1 MRLSPLD
8 IRNQQFSRSFRGLNP
23 DAVDSFRNLLAN
35 ELEELIRQ
43 NSDYAARIKRLEE
56 RLESYAKIERS
67 INEALVLAQKTADEV
82 RQNAQKEAELIV
94 REAGL
99 RAGREE
105 AAFREKI
112 MKIDAEYAALRSQ
125 RDAFFARFK
134 GLLTTQLDLLP
145 ALGDD
150 VEQIDKSNEAPS
162 APVTDE
168 PVSVPPLVEE
178 LSDPER

>member
-1 MRLSPLD
+1 MRLSPID
-8 IRNQQFSRSFRGLNP
+8 IRNQQFSRSFRGFNP

-43 NSDYAARIKRLEE
+43 NSDYAARLKRLEE
-56 RLESYAKIERS
+56 RLESYVKIERS
-67 INEALVLAQKTADEV
+67 INETLVLAQKTADEV
-82 RQNAQKEAELIV
+82 RQNAQREAELIV

-99 RAGREE
+99 RAGHEE

-134 GLLTTQLDLLP
+134 GLLTTQLGLLP
-145 ALGDD
+145 ALGGD
-150 VEQIDKSNEAPS
+150 VEPIDESDAAPS
-162 APVTDE
+162 APRTDE
-168 PVSVPPLVEE
+168 PVIVPPVVEE